1 MAKELAPGA
10 SVPQEDALLAS
21 CDDASGSD
29 LDGSASGALSASP
42 PSSAHAALAGREGV
56 EPRSADGL
64 QSRGATQLAG
74 TKHAASSSPSPPPKK
89 RHITPKARPKK
100 MQEIL
105 RRTETEVSSAPFSSP
120 ASSAV
125 SVPASPPGSAS
136 KLEPPVCPES
146 TLCTGRSFEELM
158 AAAGID
164 MSQPLPPDSS
174 SLSGARGGATGRSGL
189 TRRGAST
196 TGSVAGPRRG
206 EKKDEKRESGA
217 KARDASSGRFPASR
231 PSSAVSTAGGSS
243 PLSDSPALTASEGHS
258 PALRLP
264 LSERAPATQA
274 RSGEERVANLLELS
288 KEPGRFPDISPSP
301 RVLNADASA
310 LALPGRESQYAP
322 ASPPA
327 SPSSSLACSSSAP
340 ACGSEPS
347 SSSPTASA
355 EPAFGGEASEHEVF
369 AAIPLSLRLTSK
381 TVKHRVHGCEELL
394 QRFVTQ
400 PEKSSETF
408 AANLQ
413 GATLE
418 RLLKDSNPLVLSK
431 VVDFMLAYVR
441 AVAGAGRVA
450 LSAERAVS
458 LLQAVAPPTL
468 QNVLANPRLA
478 PQAGEFLSL
487 LAAVHPEAL
496 SCLMSLV
503 IAANAKLLAEKKGNV
518 ALLKGAAIKQLT
530 AALQLLQ
537 TLVEDFGV
545 PAINAAGGL
554 KLLLEKSVGPFCCVS
569 DKKVRGV
576 CTALAAHAVWLAGAS
591 EAAKK
596 LATDAVKNSKA
607 MQTDVLAL
615 LEAKDSEAQRDKP
628 KRVFR
633 LGASAEAPDGEGVPS
648 RKGEDR
654 DGEVVLAEE
663 TDVLKLVC
671 QQGDWTQRVTEG
683 KQKKAAGNNAP
694 EPSENELPWKVKMQA
709 WQQLEEA
716 LRDCVCMAKK
726 NPFLPSLLSLVHRC
740 LTLEPTLPVVS
751 CCLRVLQHLVRH
763 LLSDLSAASFASF
776 SSAGSSSPPQQLR
789 VLLPGVAA
797 KLKVN
802 NRQVQVAAT
811 SCLGAFLRALPL
823 DVACAELLPMKEKL
837 AGYRQAL
844 LEALAAAV
852 PAETEN
858 EEPRLAARNLAF
870 WRATP
875 LLVQAAKAGADDGA
889 PGVRTAALQLLA
901 KIGGKGEGGAAAI
914 SSVLDALQDQ
924 KRQQVLKLMAA
935 VPSSSSSAASS
946 PSPLAALSSA
956 VTGCRKQLRPA
967 RVPSLASGIEQSQAG
982 AAASRSSLRGPEKE
996 KRAKGDEDE
1005 RRGREEK
1012 MKPCKTDEKRRPRER
1027 KDSDAE
1033 NKQPLSARGRADPVA
1048 SHRPHTAGAHRGASP
1063 SSSSSWSSL
1072 SFALSWDV
1080 PDCPV
1085 SLAEAERVAERMW
1098 EAELLAGLRSPNGL
1112 ARRGACER
1120 LAEWWRRPCEC
1131 RACARK
1137 LAASEEASS
1146 ATEQQECKDPEGEKE
1161 CLQRTKSQYA
1171 VHLILFMR
1179 VSVANFREKSLAV
1192 QEAVLACLA
1201 AAVES
1206 LTLSGKP
1213 RTPEEK
1219 EETPLTITS
1228 AFDVQNPKPEK
1239 AETKRRPVH
1248 PSLAA
1253 LIVAPLV
1260 DKIGDPRVGSKV
1272 QTLCLSLAEVFSSP
1286 LPVAASL
1293 IEAAEG
1299 NLVVSLPVSP
1309 GVPSTVR
1316 SGSLEKRQERQGDLW
1331 PDERRREGFPLK
1343 KSGET
1348 GACTARIGERPR
1360 VGCASAIGGAT
1371 GRACQALCAVLERL
1385 VHDWGYEK
1393 LTPVKTLVLFARQ
1406 IIDGQKA
1413 TAAQANRSGG
1423 MRLMAELCAQ
1433 LGEKNLHSILLSQ
1446 PLPDDLR
1453 TAVKHLAESLSRQS
1467 PSSNRS
1473 PLGAPHQAT
1482 SSVAPVSLVERA
1494 MQCFSSGAAFVA
1506 SAVGEIAG
1514 PGSELYLHRARKP
1527 VSVAPLLTQ
1536 ECLGVLQSSQK
1547 KPFGEKKGQAAKD
1560 EKEEVAAL
1568 KECIRVIAVEGG
1580 GCIKAEGLSTLVPI
1594 LRSKVGDP
1602 RPAVSRFA
1610 LLLASAVCDALAK
1623 QPGQCKDEEERR
1635 TETGQE
1641 CGTETGAGDA
1651 ERTRGE
1657 NKRPSRGC
1665 HLYKD
1670 SLLPAIFDRLHGT
1683 DRRTVELAHI
1693 ATLKWL
1699 QAIGPEEAVPL
1710 LLPCLE
1716 RALSALPRSAS
1727 FSGRLGS
1734 SSPRVLSSL
1743 SFSLSSSVSSSL
1755 ASSVSS
1761 SLSSS
1766 VSSSLSSS
1774 VSSSLSSVP
1783 AREADSAD
1791 GLGRK
1796 VGEALIALL
1805 VASRFSF
1812 GASAGVSEAHAAT
1825 LSRRLLPLLFSLLR
1839 AALKA
1844 RESSRDAR
1852 ESSRAA
1858 EVVDLLEALIAQVER
1873 HLGDAAAAG
1882 VEAEKQKIRAWE
1894 AVCASERAS
1903 DARERAEEHTPLG
1916 EPRLRSGG
1924 EASDVEV
1931 RMEEAG
1937 DVQGEKGGDRG
1948 DQGGEKE
1955 VACVPGACVPESSPV
1970 ASTDSSTSEGA
1981 KTGEDSEEEGIFF
1994 HVHRVPKAFLVRRRG
2009 SKTPASPVS
2018 ARSQGSPG
2026 SPRPSFCGAA
2036 SPDRPGAATSPSVA
2050 SSPGVFS
2057 AKDSQASLKRAAGAS
2072 PGSRRLSSASP
2083 LPAGAR
2089 SPQVASERTSAGG
2102 CGGKLAALAA
2112 AREEARKAWKPH
2124 LSEVLLDLMLPPLA
2138 APLGKEGCAGP
2149 PSDGRTRGAQAD
2161 LAREA
2166 SGFWLAFFRRAWG
2179 GAGEAETGETE
2190 RRGRAKVLRK
2200 LSGEENVAGL
2210 LIDWIASHV
2219 AESSPTF
2226 PRGLAPPS
2234 QDLPS
2239 SPSLSLPPSLPPSS
2253 CFSLGGVRECRYTVA
2268 APLVVL
2274 GVLLQTLQSLHLRL
2288 SLTDQQAASAL
2299 LLDLRSQAALHEVL
2313 QGKKATERREKGER
2327 RKSVSSPLRV
2337 PSSGRESWPTGA
2349 AFVQEKHQT
2358 VIRELLLLLATVAG
2372 EPAALVCTLHRQLAK
2387 TKNRNLVYD
2396 VLEAVCVALEHH
2408 LRLASPFAL
2417 SVREKVEKG
2426 ATWEK
2431 WEKSSLA
2438 LSFSAVELSS
2448 TFPAYAAAQA
2458 QFAEFLLGQMV
2469 PRICQILTG
2478 PVLVEDK
2485 ERREGE
2491 RLSLKEI
2498 ALKALALCNSVTKGG
2513 VLNASSLHL
2522 TAELRSRLCEL
2533 GKSLASAV
2541 APLSCFPL
2549 PPHERCSDY
2558 VFAAPVPVA
2567 LSLPVSQ
2574 RRTDSSRVSSSL
2586 ERLGRGE
2593 KGGDGSTSLARERSR
2608 GASREKLAQP
2618 KRADGAPPGKE
2629 KPDTATKNEQ
2639 RESAQALEPPAL
2651 AGAQDLAE
2659 KEATGKTPKQEAEPE
2674 ERKRE
2679 AAQGEGAR
2687 GKDDFDFLDTGL
2699 QNLIRERR
2707 QEQQALVDTMR
2718 ETDRQTTALRS
2729 GAAFEPVLAQVQ
2741 EAKEAAEACF
2751 SSLQTAHREQSVK
2764 ALGSIAAQQMRAE
2777 EAHANCHCLP
2787 CFLPASSAPAA
2798 APGVDPEGPLEK
2810 LPRSFSLLHRPAG
2823 REEKTDEGL
2832 VGAVVSMVKLWC
2844 GELYE
2849 KDVVRLERAAHC
2861 LLYLFTNIPLDPT
2874 TTRACADFSVDSGSP
2889 LTFPSLA
2896 SLRREEENWGPRD
2909 GDASRALPLCA
2920 VVEQLFA
2927 SRAAKAQANSPV
2939 AATSSSGA
2947 FLAGLSAEADA
2958 VLFHAEA
2965 SSLVSSV
2972 LFESLLHGLDNIFNP
2987 AFFDGSTSVAIASFH
3002 TILSL
3007 LLLLEVLLR
3016 KLLAPSKAPEPPS
3029 SSAKASAREAPRAL
3043 LQWKPL
3049 EVSGAA
3055 PGEDGEEGTAGGSE
3069 GASAELLGPTAM
3081 ARACKQL
3088 LLCMSR
3094 YQAFVYKA
3102 AAPAAKELL
3111 LPRLLVTTLLNQC
3124 LGKNMLRGSLP
3135 SLTSLVAF
3143 VFTLAGEQMHG
3154 MYPDLNAD
3162 TSWRFLSKI
3171 HRRVTTKLLDAKW
3184 DGASRNGCEWSS
3196 KESREESLAEGKVLS
3211 ERKRLQQV
3219 IPQDHLLQLVHAV
3232 LSSWFILEGRHEA
3245 AVVTLQQRQ
3254 KLVEDETQ
3262 KAETGRAPA
3271 GRSRS
3276 GFASFVEKQRSL
3288 AFIYFRLFMHTLV
3301 RFCSEALGKYL
3312 LAQRISSTSV
3322 QGKRLETLLSSA
3334 DPLSSAG
3341 APTAFAALEAAV
3353 KGASEAREGL
3363 RGFSCSACI
3372 ALARRAEE
3380 GKDVLEKEDEVQEG
3394 DKKKRTLSSE
3404 SEETTGSLAP
3414 RERKERRTGEEGRRE
3429 KRLCFGEEVKTF
3441 VASAVDAEQ
3450 AKLAELMKRRLIAP
3464 LQDPLAHVGDGDA
3477 APETASALHLLRSR
3491 FRNAFC
3497 LVAQQPFDTADDL
3510 SLQPYLSDIRARLCR
3525 AQVDLEQQDVLCAAD
3540 SGSDGARLFGRG
3552 QTSAKTWR
3560 DRLVD
3565 FLTRSVAL
3573 MDVFPVPDQGR
3584 GRTGCAWAAG
3594 PACVGLLS
3602 VENVEGRSGEE
3613 VQGGEQVAR
3622 GASRGDSHW
3631 AASFPSGKRWV
3642 NLDAVANMFK
3652 IEVPQFGR
3660 GGGDTKRPESG
3671 PDRRPGLLAGKHEAR
3686 EGRSG
3691 AVLTQEVRRHGEAG
3705 AGPRAREDPV
3715 EREKLSREEEG
3726 RAHEKRHSKEETDDA
3741 GAKACSQAAL
3751 GTHGR
3756 EPPSRHDSSV
3766 LAGIAGG
3773 GGVEAS
3779 NAASASAA
3787 ERLGQPDPHRSETH
3801 VHETISQQF
3810 TRETTR
3816 VTQETFDPRQPKVRR
3831 DTSAFRVTG
3840 NGHRSKETT
3849 LRGGTHATNLLH
3861 KHLDSL
3867 SKLSGHQP
3875 VSELP
3880 DSHTGA
3886 SFASRVSEPSYIGS
3900 PRSAGYKSADALA
3913 DRGIS
3918 GNGGSGQIPRCRP
3931 ASPEGPAKLLRVV
3944 GADRSKSVT
3953 DLATPGSRDGQESL
3967 PSVEGAHRSV
3977 VELASAVL
3985 PSGEGRGVCFPSPNS
4000 LLKRD
4005 DVSLGGVNRTVFSD
4019 AGPRGI
4025 ADARRQRRSLD
4036 SSSARGATASSTA
4049 VGSAER
4055 HRSSLEGAQ
4064 GNKKTCLR
4072 RSERS
4077 PMRLSPEEASL
4088 ETAPSIISPTERG
4101 GEKNWV
4107 YSVE

>member
-1683 DRRTVELAHI
+1683 DRRVRLASAHSCLGGSSCLVFPGVHAFSGFSELYYLQTVELAHI

-1955 VACVPGACVPESSPV
+1955 VACVPGA
-1970 ASTDSSTSEGA
+1970 
-1981 KTGEDSEEEGIFF
+1981 
-1994 HVHRVPKAFLVRRRG
+1994 
-2009 SKTPASPVS
+2009 
-2018 ARSQGSPG
+2018 
-2026 SPRPSFCGAA
+2026 
-2036 SPDRPGAATSPSVA
+2036 
-2050 SSPGVFS
+2050 
-2057 AKDSQASLKRAAGAS
+2057 
-2072 PGSRRLSSASP
+2072 
-2083 LPAGAR
+2083 
-2089 SPQVASERTSAGG
+2089 
-2102 CGGKLAALAA
+2102 
-2112 AREEARKAWKPH
+2112 
-2124 LSEVLLDLMLPPLA
+2124 
-2138 APLGKEGCAGP
+2138 
-2149 PSDGRTRGAQAD
+2149 
-2161 LAREA
+2161 
-2166 SGFWLAFFRRAWG
+2166 
-2179 GAGEAETGETE
+2179 
-2190 RRGRAKVLRK
+2190 
-2200 LSGEENVAGL
+2200 
-2210 LIDWIASHV
+2210 V

-3816 VTQETFDPRQPKVRR
+3816 VTQETFDPRQPK
-3831 DTSAFRVTG
+3831 
-3840 NGHRSKETT
+3840 
-3849 LRGGTHATNLLH
+3849 
-3861 KHLDSL
+3861 
-3867 SKLSGHQP
+3867 
-3875 VSELP
+3875 
-3880 DSHTGA
+3880 
-3886 SFASRVSEPSYIGS
+3886 
-3900 PRSAGYKSADALA
+3900 
-3913 DRGIS
+3913 
-3918 GNGGSGQIPRCRP
+3918 
-3931 ASPEGPAKLLRVV
+3931 
-3944 GADRSKSVT
+3944 
-3953 DLATPGSRDGQESL
+3953 
-3967 PSVEGAHRSV
+3967 
-3977 VELASAVL
+3977 
-3985 PSGEGRGVCFPSPNS
+3985 
-4000 LLKRD
+4000 
-4005 DVSLGGVNRTVFSD
+4005 
-4019 AGPRGI
+4019 
-4025 ADARRQRRSLD
+4025 
-4036 SSSARGATASSTA
+4036 
-4049 VGSAER
+4049 
-4055 HRSSLEGAQ
+4055 
-4064 GNKKTCLR
+4064 
-4072 RSERS
+4072 
-4077 PMRLSPEEASL
+4077 
-4088 ETAPSIISPTERG
+4088 
-4101 GEKNWV
+4101 
-4107 YSVE
+4107 